1 MQPMDDAS
9 PPKWHLA
16 HTSWFFE
23 TFLLKPLLPGYR
35 VFHPLYETLFNS
47 YYNGVG
53 DPFPRRRRGHLS
65 RPTVSEVMAY
75 RAHVDEAMVGMLQ
88 GASAQVEERT
98 TLGLHHEQ
106 QHQELLLTDVNFNFG
121 HNPLA
126 PVYQP
131 VAATPA
137 SSEVVPL
144 KFDDHPGG
152 LVDIGATA
160 GFCFDNERPRHRVF
174 LQPFAIAQRLVT
186 CEEYLAFIEDGG
198 YQQPALW
205 LSDGW
210 TWLQQ
215 SGIGAPLYWRQCD
228 GIWQEYRLSG
238 VNFVEAAAPVTHVS
252 YYEADA
258 YTRWAGC
265 RLASEAEWET
275 AAAQDALG
283 AGNFVT
289 GGRLHPAPALAG
301 NRQFF
306 GDTWEWTSSPY
317 VPYPGFRPLEGSLGE
332 YNGKFMS
339 NQLVLRG
346 GSCATPPDHIRAS
359 YRNFFY
365 PPDRWQFTGIRLALD
380 AD

>member
-23 TFLLKPLLPGYR
+23 TFLLKPRLPGYR
-35 VFHPLYETLFNS
+35 AFHPLYETLFNS

-75 RAHVDEAMVGMLQ
+75 RAHVDEAMVEMLQ

-106 QHQELLLTDVNFNFG
+106 QHQELLLTDVKFNFG

-131 VAATPA
+131 VDATPA
-137 SSEVVPL
+137 SSDIVPL

-215 SGIGAPLYWRQCD
+215 RGIGAPLYWRQCD

-238 VNFVEAAAPVTHVS
+238 VNVVEAAAPVTHVS

-258 YTRWAGC
+258 YARWAGC

-289 GGRLHPAPALAG
+289 GERLHPAPALAG